1 MLLNRS
7 EDLKKK
13 FFSIKKKRLL
23 TIIGSTII
31 LLIIGISFSYNKYT
45 SRKENNIIP
54 YDIEILKN
62 KEPML
67 FTGLV
72 KAKQIEY
79 FSFNPSL
86 GETINYNTTNGEIV
100 KKNDVIATYT
110 NIEKEVTAPVIAPFD
125 GTIYTN
131 GNAKTDSNKPYA
143 MIVSPDTII
152 EGSVSQ
158 YDYKS
163 IKAGQKVSIIPTNG
177 EDTIQGEIDYVD
189 QLPENISLSPT
200 EVFSSSDHNISNY
213 SFIVSPDQ
221 NLQYGYTVQISIPN
235 TVLEIPKKSVIHSEH
250 RSYVF
255 LIKDKK
261 SYKQYVKVKDNIDSY
276 IVEDGL
282 KINDKLIINPDE
294 DLEKEPLTVEES

>member
-1 MLLNRS
+1 MS
-7 EDLKKK
+7 IEKKK
-13 FFSIKKKRLL
+13 LL

-67 FTGLV
+67 FNGLV
-72 KAKQIEY
+72 KAKQIET
-79 FSFNPSL
+79 FSFDQSL
-86 GETINYNTTNGEIV
+86 GETIDYNSTNGEDI
-100 KKNDVIATYT
+100 KKNDVIATYK
-110 NIEKEVTAPVIAPFD
+110 NIGKEVTASVIAPFD

-131 GNAKTDSNKPYA
+131 KNAKTDSSKPYA
-143 MIVSPDTII
+143 MIVSPDTVI
-152 EGSVSQ
+152 EGSVSE

-163 IKAGQKVSIIPTNG
+163 IKTGQIVSIIPTNG
-177 EDTIQGEIDYVD
+177 EDTIKGEIDYID
-189 QLPENISLSPT
+189 QLPENISLSST
-200 EVFSSSDHNISNY
+200 EVFSSSDHSVSNY
-213 SFIVSPDQ
+213 SFIINPDQ

-235 TVLEIPKKSVIHSEH
+235 NLLEIPKKSVIHSEH
-250 RSYVF
+250 ESYVF

-282 KINDKLIINPDE
+282 QINDKLIINPDE
-294 DLEKEPLTVEES
+294 DLEKEQLTVEES